1 MLETIRE
8 YGLERL
14 ATSWET
20 EGIQQ
25 AHASYYLAL
34 AEEADR
40 GIWSPQQFVW
50 LERLEREHGNLRAA
64 MHWLLE
70 QQENEQRREMALRLG
85 GALLRFWQVRGH
97 WSEAWNFLEWV
108 RARSKGVAA
117 PAQVKAL
124 MAAAYLLDHFEN
136 DIDRAQAFYEESLV
150 LQRELGDTAGVA
162 LSLLHVG
169 EIAGRRGNL
178 AGAAAQIEEAITL
191 FRSVRDE
198 RGIAVSLTSLAAIV
212 SQQGEYARAVFLA
225 EESLARLRVVGD
237 SEDIAWALDYLAGII
252 SQQGQY
258 SRAISLD
265 EESLAR
271 FRALGDMEG
280 SIWSLFGLARVLFL
294 SQGDPARV
302 YALLE
307 EGLGLCKQVGHKLG
321 IAWALSHQSEV
332 FLLQGEA
339 LRARSLLEESLPLYR
354 EARDQQSLAESLSI
368 LGRVETLTGDYAA
381 AWTAYEESLAIGRAI
396 GDNLSM
402 SFSLEGLAVV
412 IAVQGDLVRAARLW
426 GSAEALREAMGT
438 PIPPVYRA
446 AYERLVAAARAQLGE
461 QAFTTAWAEGRTISP
476 EQALAAERQPTLP
489 TPTSPVRPAAT
500 NPGGLTARE
509 VEVLRLLAQGLTS
522 AQIAE
527 RLVIGV
533 VTVNF
538 HVRSIYSK
546 LGVASRAA
554 ATRYALEHHLV

>member
-1 MLETIRE
+1 MLKTIRE

-14 ATSWET
+14 ATSGET
-20 EGIQQ
+20 EAIQQ

-85 GALLRFWQVRGH
+85 GALLRFWEVHGH

-108 RARSKGVAA
+108 RTTSKGVAA
-117 PAQVKAL
+117 SAQVKAL

-136 DIDRAQAFYEESLV
+136 DIDRAQAFYEESLA
-150 LQRELGDTAGVA
+150 LQRELGDTTGVA
-162 LSLLHVG
+162 FSLLNVG
-169 EIAGRRGNL
+169 DIAGRTGNF
-178 AGAAAQIEEAITL
+178 AVASAQIEEAIAL
-191 FRSVRDE
+191 FRSVGDE
-198 RGIAVSLTSLAAIV
+198 RGIAWAITNLADIV
-212 SQQGEYARAVFLA
+212 SRQGEYARAISLN

-237 SEDIAWALDYLAGII
+237 SEDIAWALYYLAGII

-258 SRAISLD
+258 SRAISLV
-265 EESLAR
+265 EESQVR

-294 SQGDPARV
+294 SQGDPAKV
-302 YALLE
+302 YALLD
-307 EGLGLCKQVGHKLG
+307 EGLGLSKQVGHKLG
-321 IAWALSHQSEV
+321 IAWALSHQSEL

-339 LRARSLLEESLPLYR
+339 LRARSPLVESLPLYR
-354 EARDQQSLAESLSI
+354 EARDQQSLTESLSI
-368 LGRVETLTGDYAA
+368 LGRVETLAGDYTAA
-381 AWTAYEESLAIGRAI
+381 RTAYEESLAIGRAI
-396 GDNLSM
+396 GDNLSI

-412 IAVQGDLVRAARLW
+412 IAVQGDPVSAARLW
-426 GSAEALREAMGT
+426 GCAETMREAMGT

-446 AYERLVAAARAQLGE
+446 AYERSVAAARAQLGE
-461 QAFTTAWAEGRTISP
+461 RAFAAAWDEGRTMTP
-476 EQALAAERQPTLP
+476 EQALAAARQPIRP
-489 TPTSPVRPAAT
+489 APTSPARSTAT
-500 NPGGLTARE
+500 YTDGLTVRE

-522 AQIAE
+522 AQIAKH
-527 RLVIGV
+527 LVISV

-546 LGVASRAA
+546 LGVTSRAA
-554 ATRYALEHHLV
+554 ATRYAVEHNLV